1 MDPNCYGGGGTRY
14 WDQPV
19 VWQNKMQNPGEFL
32 VFTGGLVEYRM
43 GSVQDVHFEFHDEQD
58 EY

>member
-1 MDPNCYGGGGTRY
+1 
-14 WDQPV
+14 
-19 VWQNKMQNPGEFL
+19 MQNPGEFL
-32 VFTGGLVEYRM
+32 VFTGGEVEQIM